1 MVKVLIVDDEQ
12 NIVDSLRLILEHEGY
27 STDSCNDG
35 YSAIEKITDNDYEL
49 VLLDIKMPGLD
60 GLETL
65 EKVKQIKPDV
75 VVIMISGHGTIET
88 AVESTKKGAYNF
100 LQKPFPDLPELKII
114 FKNAIDFKKSRD
126 EIKRLKSGLSEG
138 IELIGTSKEI
148 LEVNELIDKY
158 VKVDSN
164 IFISGESGTGK
175 DIIARQ
181 LHYKSTRAENA
192 FVKINCANIS
202 NDKIDVELFGLF
214 ESGKLVMKGK
224 IEEANG
230 GTIYFDEV
238 SNLSL
243 DAQSKL
249 LKVIEENKMTRS
261 GYNKEVSLDL
271 RYIFSTNKDMQQE
284 IADGRFREDL
294 FHRMNVLRINI
305 PSLRERQEDI
315 QILAEYFID
324 LISKANDV
332 PAKKFSPQALS
343 TLKSFRWPGNV
354 RELKNFIER
363 LIFSLDKTEIEVD
376 DIEYPGTKHNKIIS
390 DLVNKNMSLNDFQ
403 NETEKI
409 FISKMLNDYKYNVSK
424 TAEALSIQRSHL
436 YKLMSKYNIPLPS
449 KMKDN

>member
-249 LKVIEENKMTRS
+249 LKVIEENKMTRP

>member
-148 LEVNELIDKY
+148 LEVKELIDKY

>member
-181 LHYKSTRAENA
+181 LHYKSARAENA

>member
-343 TLKSFRWPGNV
+343 MLKSFRWPGNV

>member
-1 MVKVLIVDDEQ
+1 
-12 NIVDSLRLILEHEGY
+12 
-27 STDSCNDG
+27 
-35 YSAIEKITDNDYEL
+35 
-49 VLLDIKMPGLD
+49 
-60 GLETL
+60 
-65 EKVKQIKPDV
+65 
-75 VVIMISGHGTIET
+75 
-88 AVESTKKGAYNF
+88 
-100 LQKPFPDLPELKII
+100 
-114 FKNAIDFKKSRD
+114 
-126 EIKRLKSGLSEG
+126 
-138 IELIGTSKEI
+138 
-148 LEVNELIDKY
+148 
-158 VKVDSN
+158 
-164 IFISGESGTGK
+164 
-175 DIIARQ
+175 
-181 LHYKSTRAENA
+181 
-192 FVKINCANIS
+192 
-202 NDKIDVELFGLF
+202 
-214 ESGKLVMKGK
+214 MKGK

>member
-1 MVKVLIVDDEQ
+1 MRDTQLIAATMD
-12 NIVDSLRLILEHEGY
+12 ILL
-27 STDSCNDG
+27 SK
-35 YSAIEKITDNDYEL
+35 KITDNDYEL

-148 LEVNELIDKY
+148 LEVKELIDKY

-181 LHYKSTRAENA
+181 LHYKSARAENA

>member
-148 LEVNELIDKY
+148 LEVKELIDKY

-181 LHYKSTRAENA
+181 LHYKSARAENA

>member
-148 LEVNELIDKY
+148 LEVKELIDKY

-181 LHYKSTRAENA
+181 LHYKSARAENA

-343 TLKSFRWPGNV
+343 MLKSFRWPGNV

>member
-148 LEVNELIDKY
+148 LEVKELIDKY

-181 LHYKSTRAENA
+181 LHYKSARAENA
-192 FVKINCANIS
+192 FVKN
-202 NDKIDVELFGLF
+202 
-214 ESGKLVMKGK
+214 
-224 IEEANG
+224 
-230 GTIYFDEV
+230 
-238 SNLSL
+238 
-243 DAQSKL
+243 
-249 LKVIEENKMTRS
+249 
-261 GYNKEVSLDL
+261 
-271 RYIFSTNKDMQQE
+271 
-284 IADGRFREDL
+284 
-294 FHRMNVLRINI
+294 
-305 PSLRERQEDI
+305 
-315 QILAEYFID
+315 
-324 LISKANDV
+324 
-332 PAKKFSPQALS
+332 
-343 TLKSFRWPGNV
+343 
-354 RELKNFIER
+354 
-363 LIFSLDKTEIEVD
+363 
-376 DIEYPGTKHNKIIS
+376 
-390 DLVNKNMSLNDFQ
+390 
-403 NETEKI
+403 
-409 FISKMLNDYKYNVSK
+409 
-424 TAEALSIQRSHL
+424 
-436 YKLMSKYNIPLPS
+436 
-449 KMKDN
+449 

>member
-1 MVKVLIVDDEQ
+1 
-12 NIVDSLRLILEHEGY
+12 
-27 STDSCNDG
+27 
-35 YSAIEKITDNDYEL
+35 
-49 VLLDIKMPGLD
+49 MPGLD

-148 LEVNELIDKY
+148 LEVKELIDKY

-181 LHYKSTRAENA
+181 LHYKSARAENA